1 MMAIQD
7 NGLTRMQEEFAV
19 LVAGGKVSQ
28 AEAYRRAYPASQKW
42 KPASVHVKASELA
55 ADAKVARRI
64 AELRE
69 AALQQSQLRAVEVLA
84 EVRKLAHSDIAN
96 VMNDD
101 GTVKL
106 PHELD
111 AATRSA
117 VKKFKIDELGRI
129 EYEFYDKGQAL
140 DKAMKHLGLYERDN
154 RQQAGGLAALAALLT
169 GAVLR
174 PRPSA
179 AMPDDD
185 DDVIDV

>member
-1 MMAIQD
+1 MALEER
-7 NGLTRMQEEFAV
+7 GLTPQRERFAQ
-19 LVAGGKVSQ
+19 LVAEGKMTHTQ
-28 AEAYRRAYPASQKW
+28 AYRLAYPKFKGKPTTANEEASRMVND
-42 KPASVHVKASELA
+42 PAIA
-55 ADAKVARRI
+55 ARI
-64 AELRE
+64 AELKE

-106 PHELD
+106 PHELNP
-111 AATRSA
+111 ATRAA

-140 DKAMKHLGLYERDN
+140 DKAMRHLGLYERDN
-154 RQQAGGLAALAALLT
+154 QQQAGGLAALLGMLT
-169 GAVLR
+169 GSVVR

-179 AMPDDD
+179 AQPDDE